1 VNVDKELELM
11 KALNVLCNNWLTN
24 PELRK
29 TFESILER
37 LEAGTKRE
45 QKSAGVLREYLS
57 YPGSD
62 EALNA
67 TSSLQACLKT
77 AEGRKAAGLP
87 PRKKGKSYSSG
98 MVEIHDV
105 VMQVM
110 INHELGLSKKSDVE
124 DAVTD
129 YIGLNA
135 APATRKTFIA
145 SLKPKAEEHA
155 KFIKHFKAA
164 ANKKTP
170 L

>member
-1 VNVDKELELM
+1 MDKELELTN
-11 KALNVLCNNWLTN
+11 ALNFLSNNWLAN
-24 PELRK
+24 PELRE
-29 TFESILER
+29 TFESILEK
-37 LEAGTKRE
+37 LEAGTNKE

-62 EALNA
+62 DALNA
-67 TSSLQACLKT
+67 MGSLQASLKT

-98 MVEIHDV
+98 MVKVQDV

-110 INHELGLSKKSDVE
+110 INHELGLSEKSDVD

-155 KFIKHFKAA
+155 KFIKHFNAA
-164 ANKKTP
+164 AIKKTP